1 MAKVP
6 HQLGVTT
13 SSTDPE
19 FLAGIWNRA
28 AGKVFPVTPALMAE
42 ITTCD
47 PSFEPGDLLF
57 GGAHGDRP
65 HGFAIAKRFRR
76 QVLGGEDHGDAGFV
90 SLLAVDPTFAGQGLG
105 SALLAAAED
114 SLRQDGAT
122 RAILGGSYFHALPG
136 VPAELAPA
144 IGFFERAG
152 YRAGK
157 TVWDVARDVKD
168 FVVPPEVRATMAAGG
183 IEARLV
189 VTERS
194 MSYEPIRTAA
204 LLEFLAAEFP
214 GRWLF
219 DVAFSL
225 GRAEAPA
232 SVVVLFDG
240 LRAVG
245 FAHLHPP
252 RSPGSLRW
260 QGFDPEVAA
269 IGPVGVAR
277 AYQGRGLGLAVVAIA
292 AEVLR
297 KQKARRV
304 VIDWTDLLGFYG
316 RLGFAP
322 WLSYQLMEKPL
333 LP

>member
-1 MAKVP
+1 M
-6 HQLGVTT
+6 T
-13 SSTDPE
+13 STDPE

-28 AGKVFPVTPALMAE
+28 VGKAFPVTPALMAE

-57 GGAHGDRP
+57 GGAQGEWP
-65 HGFAIAKRFRR
+65 HGFAVAKRFRR
-76 QVLGGEDHGDAGFV
+76 QVLGGERYADAGFV
-90 SLLAVDPTFAGQGLG
+90 SLLAVDPPFAGHGLG
-105 SALLAAAED
+105 SALLAAAEEG
-114 SLRQDGAT
+114 LRRQGAT
-122 RAILGGSYFHALPG
+122 RAILGGSFFHAVPG
-136 VPAELAPA
+136 VPSDLASA
-144 IGFFERAG
+144 AGFFERAG
-152 YRAGK
+152 YGAGK
-157 TVWDVARDVKD
+157 TVWDVARDVKG
-168 FVVPPEVRATMAAGG
+168 FSVPPEVPAALAAGG

-194 MSYEPIRTAA
+194 MSYEPVQTAA

-219 DVAFSL
+219 DVAFAL
-225 GRAEAPA
+225 GRPEARA

-240 LRAVG
+240 SRAVG
-245 FAHLHPP
+245 FAHVHPP
-252 RSPGSLRW
+252 RSPGTRRW
-260 QGFDPEVAA
+260 QGFDADVAA

-292 AEVLR
+292 ADVLR

-316 RLGFAP
+316 RLGFTP

-333 LP
+333 VPPS